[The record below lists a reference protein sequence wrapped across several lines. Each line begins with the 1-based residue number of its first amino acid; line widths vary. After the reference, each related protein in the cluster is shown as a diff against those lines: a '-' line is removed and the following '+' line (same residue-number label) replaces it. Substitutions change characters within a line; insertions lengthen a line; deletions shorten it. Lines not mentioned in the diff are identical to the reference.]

1 MIEDI
6 FKDLTTTNIVVGVFG
21 LWVLWNI
28 VTRIDEERRILSYG
42 KHAPTIRVYLPYS
55 IDMICRAIYNST
67 HDNNFEGWREL
78 FRKNGRGRFTV
89 EARPASQRVI
99 LTAEPENIKAI
110 LATQFSDFGKGKP
123 FHNDWKAFLG
133 DSIFTTDGDA
143 WHASRQLIRPQFIKD
158 RVSDLHTFEKHV
170 QTLMTAIANGG
181 VVGMPGVATD
191 GVAQGRVVDVS
202 DLFFRYTL
210 DSSTDFL
217 LGHSVDSLRT
227 PIQEFAEAFGEV
239 QRVQNSS
246 TGSSP
251 LNWLVPRHS
260 FNAGLKVMNTFIDQ
274 YIDRT
279 LAFTDTE
286 LESKSKSGSGYN
298 FLHALGGFT
307 RDRKMLRDQLT
318 AVLLAG
324 RDTTASTLSWTFYE
338 LARHPAA
345 FKKLRQEIIDA
356 IGETDAPTYDDLKS
370 MKYLQHTMN
379 EVLRL
384 YPVVPFN
391 VRMSLKDTTLP
402 VGGGPDGKS
411 PIGVLKDTPIGYST
425 LVMQRRKDLYPI
437 NDEPNMGVEYFNPDR
452 WFGWQPKPWTYI
464 PFNGGP
470 RLCIGQQFALTNMGY
485 TIVRMLQRFERVD
498 SFMPEGPM
506 GVPVMKADI
515 VLQPGAGVATAF
527 YDAKREMV

>member
-6 FKDLTTTNIVVGVFG
+6 FGDLTKTNIAVIVFG
-21 LWVLWNI
+21 LVVLWNVI
-28 VTRIDEERRILSYG
+28 TRIDEERRILALG
-42 KHAPTIRVYLPYS
+42 KHAPTVRVYLPYS

-67 HDNNFEGWREL
+67 HNNNFEGWRTL

-89 EARPASQRVI
+89 ESRPASQRVI
-99 LTAEPENIKAI
+99 LTADPENIKAI

-181 VVGMPGVATD
+181 VEGMPGVATD

-217 LGHSVDSLRT
+217 LGSSVDSLRT
-227 PIQEFAEAFGEV
+227 PVQEFAEAFGEV
-239 QRVQNSS
+239 QRVQSIIARA
-246 TGSSP
+246 GL
-251 LNWLVPRHS
+251 LNWLVPRGS

-286 LESKSKSGSGYN
+286 LDSKATSSSYT

-345 FKKLRQEIIDA
+345 FNKLRREILDTVGA
-356 IGETDAPTYDDLKS
+356 TEAPTYEDLKG

-402 VGGGPDGKS
+402 FGGGPDGKS
-411 PIGVLKDTPIGYST
+411 PIGILKDTPIGYST
-425 LVMQRRKDLYPI
+425 LVMQRRADLYPP
-437 NDEPNMGVEYFNPDR
+437 NDDPTMGVEVFNPDR
-452 WFGWQPKPWTYI
+452 WFEWQPKPWTYI

-485 TIVRMLQRFERVD
+485 TIVRMLQRFGRVE
-498 SFMPEGPM
+498 SLMPEGM
-506 GVPVMKADI
+506 GVPVLKADI
-515 VLQPGAGVATAF
+515 VLQPGEGVRTAF
-527 YDAKREMV
+527 YEAGGEGV